1 MTTLLTSTALGAH
14 RRWTAAASAVAIALA
29 GLVATAVP
37 ARADGNPMSVTLTPS
52 ATSVASGSQLT
63 FTIDA
68 LNDPGARADEVTM
81 TFQAPNMTN
90 LVLTSNVGS
99 CSQSDDLVTCDAGSL
114 DGFQPWQ
121 VTVRGTV
128 TAPAGTTI
136 NATATV
142 TGTRSSQTFTVSSTA
157 SVLVA
162 AGSTGPKPDLSVGI
176 QAPTLVGPDQAVTY
190 QLTVNNAGGVKA
202 SEITLINT
210 LPLGFTYT
218 GYQAAGTSLFA
229 CSAVGITVTCTGG
242 AVNDGSNATISISAK
257 APAALFGP
265 SYDTA
270 VVDPYD
276 EIDESNEENN
286 TASSRS
292 DPPAPPAQTGF
303 SITKTDT
310 PDPLRPGDLLKYVI
324 VGTNIAATRAD
335 SVSIVDGT
343 TGLDAASVQAS
354 YQINGGTSVPCT
366 VAASQVTCTRRSPT
380 LRLDPGQTM
389 TVTVVGKVVA
399 SAGSIITNTATISGN
414 IKNKGVKQTASAVT
428 TVRPGVDLTVV
439 QHAIPVYGEFRARD
453 GYEYEITVGNSG
465 LDTAENVRLRL
476 PLPDGVL
483 YKGFSST
490 GGGGCS
496 LILPSRVVECSGL
509 TVRGVNDSGQPWGS
523 IEKITLEVIA
533 PPYTG
538 AINATVT
545 VDPANTIFE
554 ADETNNTYTT
564 RTVILTGIDL
574 TVAKDSN
581 SPVATSGTLVYAIT
595 VTNLGTQDSTGIKVV
610 DTLPAGTRFRE
621 VTGDKN
627 FTCSHD
633 GSASGG
639 QVTCIGGNLRGTTD
653 TGIPLERFLPPD
665 EATITL
671 TVFAPAA
678 PGYYKNQ
685 VRVDP
690 DLAIPEILEDN
701 NINTFTTQVVVWDP
715 VGPPADSLGAFH
727 ELTVEKS
734 QAFPPGDVAPSGVL
748 EYDLDVK
755 NWGSDVAVGVVVQD
769 TIPAGAT
776 FRYAV
781 DAAAPQAGAFTCT
794 HSSGVITCV
803 GGTLDGTTGQTV
815 LLGDQTRTIH
825 VGLFAPTQPG
835 DYTNQSVVDPN
846 NAIPE
851 ANETNNTDTITTTV
865 AIGGGGPYIEL
876 DVDSIQTAPSAAP
889 GPAVVPNGTLTYEL
903 KVRNT
908 GTAVAFNVSVRDV
921 LPTGARFRSATDS
934 LPGPGAFTCAESGG
948 VVTCAGGTLDGTNG
962 DTPLGGDT
970 VRTITINVFAPP
982 HPGGYTNQAEVDPGN
997 AIAENDETNNTDQTT
1012 TLVSLSGG
1020 GNFTDLR
1027 VPTVASS
1034 TTDPSPGQE
1043 YTYTITVDNTGTDV
1057 AFDVALRTVLD
1068 PALTYVKTV
1077 SDNDF
1082 VCGFSGGV
1090 LGCTGGALDGL
1101 NDQDPTHD
1109 SVAVIS
1115 VTVKAPLLHSYD
1127 ATLQTRADPD
1137 SSIPE
1142 AIESN
1147 NSNALSVTVTSKV
1160 DLQVDVADAS
1170 LSSATEGDWE
1180 FTAKNTGS
1188 EAASNVTVEFDL
1200 AVGTIPLNVQ
1210 APNASWSCQIT
1221 ENPISEVTCTTA
1233 SLGAGAND
1241 TFTVHLYTT
1250 AQGETIHSSAVI
1262 DPANVVVES
1271 NENNNTDQGS
1281 SSV

>member
-1 MTTLLTSTALGAH
+1 MTTISAPTTAGS
-14 RRWTAAASAVAIALA
+14 RRGWRRVVAAASAALVALA
-29 GLVATAVP
+29 GMAAGATP
-37 ARADGNPMSVTLTPS
+37 ALADGLVPMSVTVTPS
-52 ATSVASGSQLT
+52 ATTVASGTPLT

-81 TFQAPNMTN
+81 TFQAQGMTG
-90 LVLTSNVGS
+90 LVLTSDVGS
-99 CSQSDDLVTCDAGSL
+99 CSQSDNLVTCEAGSL
-114 DGFQPWQ
+114 EGFQPWR

-128 TAPAGTTI
+128 TATAGSTI
-136 NATATV
+136 YATAVV
-142 TGTRSSQTFTVSSTA
+142 TGTRSSQTFTASSTA

-162 AGSTGPKPDLSVGI
+162 AGSTGPRPDLSLSI
-176 QAPTLVGPDQAVTY
+176 QAPTLVGADQDVTY

-202 SEITLINT
+202 SEVTLINT
-210 LPLGFTYT
+210 LPLGFSYT

-257 APAALFGP
+257 APAALSGP

-286 TASSRS
+286 TASHRS
-292 DPPAPPAQTGF
+292 DPPSPPAQTGF
-303 SITKTDT
+303 TITKTDS
-310 PDPLRPGDLLKYVI
+310 PDPLRPGDLLTYVI
-324 VGTNIAATRAD
+324 VAKNIAATRAD

-343 TGLDAASVQAS
+343 TGLDAASVRAS
-354 YQINGGTSVPCT
+354 YQINGGASVPCT
-366 VAASQVTCTRRSPT
+366 VAASQVTCTRKSPT
-380 LRLDPGQTM
+380 LRLDPNQTM
-389 TVTVVGKVVA
+389 TVTVVGTVVA
-399 SAGSIITNTATISGN
+399 SAGSLVTNTATISGN

-439 QHAIPVYGEFRARD
+439 QHAIPIWGEFRARD
-453 GYEYEITVGNSG
+453 GYDYEITVGNSG
-465 LDTAENVRLRL
+465 LDTATDVRVRL

-483 YKGFSST
+483 YKGFDAPA
-490 GGGGCS
+490 GVVCS
-496 LILPSRVVECSGL
+496 EASGIVNCTGL
-509 TVRGVNDSGQPWGS
+509 TVEGVDDSGQPWGS
-523 IEKITLEVIA
+523 VEKITLNVIA

-538 AINATVT
+538 AITATVT

-574 TVAKDSN
+574 TVAKTSN
-581 SPVATSGTLVYAIT
+581 TPVATSGTLVYDIT
-595 VTNLGTQDSTGIKVV
+595 VTNLGTQNSTGIKVV

-621 VTGDKN
+621 VTGNKN

-653 TGIPLERFLPPD
+653 TGLPLERALPP
-665 EATITL
+665 EFATITL

-690 DLAIPEILEDN
+690 DLAIPEIDETN

-715 VGPPADSLGAFH
+715 VDPPADSLGAFH
-727 ELTVEKS
+727 EFTVNKS
-734 QAFPPGDVAPSGVL
+734 QAFPAGQVAPSGVL
-748 EYDLDVK
+748 VYDLVVK
-755 NWGSDVAVGVVVQD
+755 NWGSDVAFDVVVQD
-769 TIPAGAT
+769 TIPSGAT

-803 GGTLDGTTGQTV
+803 GGTLDGTTGQTA
-815 LLGDQTRTIH
+815 LAGDQTRTIH

-835 DYTNQSVVDPN
+835 DYTNQAVVDPN

-851 ANETNNTDTITTTV
+851 ANETNNTDTITTEV
-865 AIGGGGPYIEL
+865 RIGGGGPYIEL
-876 DVDSIQTAPSAAP
+876 VVDSTQTAPAA
-889 GPAVVPNGTLTYEL
+889 AVVPNGTLTYEL

-908 GTAVAFNVSVRDV
+908 GTAVAFNVTVRDV
-921 LPTGARFRSATDS
+921 LPIGARFRSATDS
-934 LPGPGAFTCAESGG
+934 APGPSAFTCSESGG
-948 VVTCAGGTLDGTNG
+948 VVTCSGGTLDGTNN
-962 DTPLGGDT
+962 DTPLAGDD

-982 HPGGYTNQAEVDPGN
+982 HPGGYVNQAEVDPGN
-997 AIAENDETNNTDQTT
+997 AIAENDETNNTDQTPT
-1012 TLVSLSGG
+1012 SVSLSGG
-1020 GNFTDLR
+1020 GNFIDLR
-1027 VPTVASS
+1027 VPTVVSS
-1034 TTDPSPGQE
+1034 NSDPSPGQE
-1043 YTYTITVDNTGTDV
+1043 YKYTITVDNTGTDV

-1082 VCGFSGGV
+1082 VCGFAGGV
-1090 LGCTGGALDGL
+1090 LTCTGGSLDGQ
-1101 NDQDPTHD
+1101 NDQDPGHD
-1109 SVAVIS
+1109 DTATIEVF
-1115 VTVKAPLLHSYD
+1115 VKAPLLHSYG
-1127 ATLQTRADPD
+1127 ATLQTRVDPD
-1137 SSIPE
+1137 GTIPE
-1142 AIESN
+1142 SIESN
-1147 NSNALSVTVTSKV
+1147 NSNASTVTVTSKV
-1160 DLQVDVADAS
+1160 DLQVDVADAG

-1180 FTAKNTGS
+1180 FTAKNTGT

-1233 SLGAGAND
+1233 SLGAGASD
-1241 TFTVHLYTT
+1241 TFTVHVYTT

-1262 DPANVVVES
+1262 DPANTVVET
-1271 NENNNTDQGS
+1271 NESNNTDQGS
-1281 SSV
+1281 ASV